1 MYEWLQEFSYGLEHF
16 AGPSLASFSSWDRP
30 WWLKTYPKSSG
41 VMSLYSCLSG
51 RSIRR
56 IALGYTAYRSLL
68 GVGTTFCILINLPEY
83 SLDLVYGVSCG
94 IIRRIGL
101 FIRIRRMLESH
112 TPYVSS
118 YVSRWHIG
126 AGYAVSFRGIR
137 RIGLGRDQ
145 NVVFFI
151 DFIVK
156 LQY

>member
-1 MYEWLQEFSYGLEHF
+1 
-16 AGPSLASFSSWDRP
+16 
-30 WWLKTYPKSSG
+30 
-41 VMSLYSCLSG
+41 MSLYSCLSG

-56 IALGYTAYRSLL
+56 IALGYTAYRALL

-83 SLDLVYGVSCG
+83 SFDLVYGVSCG
-94 IIRRIGL
+94 TIRRIGL

-118 YVSRWHIG
+118 YVSRWQIG

-137 RIGLGRDQ
+137 RIGLGSDQ
-145 NVVFFI
+145 NDVSSWRLS
-151 DFIVK
+151 VK